1 MDTPSTVASTPA
13 QTPLPALPASIRGAS
28 LSGTDSRPATVP
40 VAVVSHKQS
49 LPQRPQ
55 STIATPQK
63 TSSNRLM
70 SSVSMRLENGFTLQV
85 APPPSPRPAAGP
97 GSARLRAPHR
107 LVSEAGI
114 PGPPLNS
121 PSMAPSMAPSTREL
135 TQAECAAVSPA
146 NGATGQQ
153 LTSSTW
159 ENRKGADRCSRCT
172 MESVWAAV
180 DVFFDFDRGH
190 SGFISRSAY
199 MAMLQEPPTVL
210 RLRMLRRAKLEL
222 RFRKSAKPVS
232 VEEFLRLI
240 WPQVTPED
248 WTVMQ
253 KWAEQRRHHDLSTN
267 FRGADV
273 ESNRSGFNLR
283 APTLR
288 LGADAP
294 SKSATGHSAH
304 GG

>member
-1 MDTPSTVASTPA
+1 
-13 QTPLPALPASIRGAS
+13 
-28 LSGTDSRPATVP
+28 
-40 VAVVSHKQS
+40 
-49 LPQRPQ
+49 
-55 STIATPQK
+55 
-63 TSSNRLM
+63 
-70 SSVSMRLENGFTLQV
+70 
-85 APPPSPRPAAGP
+85 
-97 GSARLRAPHR
+97 
-107 LVSEAGI
+107 
-114 PGPPLNS
+114 
-121 PSMAPSMAPSTREL
+121 
-135 TQAECAAVSPA
+135 
-146 NGATGQQ
+146 
-153 LTSSTW
+153 
-159 ENRKGADRCSRCT
+159 